1 MRLQRQF
8 GRAVVMIGGFGGSG
22 APIELID
29 RFAATG
35 HPTGLTVVNNKAGN
49 GHCGLREMLPS
60 LTFQALQALT
70 GARLHLTAPVTDLTV
85 PERAL

>member
-49 GHCGLREMLPS
+49 GHSFLAARNASLPDIS
-60 LTFQALQALT
+60 GVTSADRGQ
-70 GARLHLTAPVTDLTV
+70 TASDRP
-85 PERAL
+85 RH